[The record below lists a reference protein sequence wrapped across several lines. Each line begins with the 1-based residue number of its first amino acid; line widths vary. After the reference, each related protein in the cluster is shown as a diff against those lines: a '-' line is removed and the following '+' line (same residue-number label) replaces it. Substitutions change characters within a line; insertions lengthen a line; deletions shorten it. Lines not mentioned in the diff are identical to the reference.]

1 MKSTKKILAL
11 LLSLILVFSLVAC
24 GNKNKGGDAG
34 KTGNNGKAKKFGVL
48 LFNGADPYIGTVRQ
62 ALEALDKAD
71 DSFELD
77 IQDSQNDQA
86 KQNDQIDAL
95 VQKKVDA
102 LLINVVDFG
111 AGKAVID
118 KVKSA
123 GIPTVFWN
131 RDITKDIAE
140 ADLKNLIFFGTQAPQ
155 AGVMQGEIAYE
166 KWKNG
171 GDKNGDGKLQYV
183 TLHGGYDNAEAVAR
197 TEESIKLFKEKGVE
211 VERLDEK
218 VADWDDTKA
227 KDATDAWIAKYGDKI
242 EVIFANNDGMAIG
255 ALNALQQA
263 GFNKLDDKGKV
274 STDKF
279 IPVYGVDATKQAVA
293 KVKTGELS
301 GTVRQNN
308 ETMAKGVIDL
318 IKNKLS
324 GKDWTEGTNYK
335 IFEGDKK
342 SVRMDYEKVQ

>member
-1 MKSTKKILAL
+1 M
-11 LLSLILVFSLVAC
+11 
-24 GNKNKGGDAG
+24 
-34 KTGNNGKAKKFGVL
+34 
-48 LFNGADPYIGTVRQ
+48 
-62 ALEALDKAD
+62 
-71 DSFELD
+71 
-77 IQDSQNDQA
+77 
-86 KQNDQIDAL
+86 
-95 VQKKVDA
+95 
-102 LLINVVDFG
+102 
-111 AGKAVID
+111 
-118 KVKSA
+118 
-123 GIPTVFWN
+123 
-131 RDITKDIAE
+131 
-140 ADLKNLIFFGTQAPQ
+140 KNLIFFGTQAPQ

-197 TEESIKLFKEKGVE
+197 TEESAKLFKDKGVE
-211 VERLDEK
+211 LEKLDEK

-274 STDKF
+274 SKDKF

-293 KVKTGELS
+293 KVETGELS

-324 GKDWTEGTNYK
+324 GKEWTEGTNYK